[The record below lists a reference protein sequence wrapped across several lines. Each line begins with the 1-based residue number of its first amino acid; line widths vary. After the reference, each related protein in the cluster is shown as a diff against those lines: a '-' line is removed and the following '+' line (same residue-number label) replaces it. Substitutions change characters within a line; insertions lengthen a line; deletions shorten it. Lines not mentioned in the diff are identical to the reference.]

1 MIKIAILIIIY
12 FTIGCIFGL
21 SVAAFDEDLDDGVA
35 LVFAV
40 LSVVFW
46 PAMVMLFAA
55 TAILMWFR
63 RLR

>member
-1 MIKIAILIIIY
+1 MIRTFIFFVIY

-46 PAMVMLFAA
+46 PVMVAFAIV
-55 TAILMWFR
+55 TFMVRLIRGFR
-63 RLR
+63 

>member
-46 PAMVMLFAA
+46 PVMVAFAIV
-55 TAILMWFR
+55 TFMVRLIRGFR
-63 RLR
+63 